1 MPHSSAHAP
10 IVAWYATHA
19 RDLPWRR
26 RDASPWSVL
35 VSEVMLQQTPVNR
48 VLPVYEGWLRRW
60 PTPSALAHDSLGA
73 AVRQWGRL
81 GYPRRAQRLWQAAG
95 VIDSHFDGE
104 VPSTYD
110 ELRSLPGVG
119 DYTAAAVATFAYRSR
134 AVVLDTNVRRVLS
147 RMLAGE
153 QFPSRSVTRAER
165 SYADA
170 VVPDAGD
177 DAAVWSVA
185 VMELG
190 ALICTARQPRCGEC
204 PVKDQCAWRALGH
217 PASAGPPA
225 RTQSY
230 DGTDRQCRGS
240 ILSLLRS
247 VDAAVAP
254 DALSAVW
261 GDAHQRERALAS
273 LIDDGLVIA
282 NDDTSVELPT
292 ARHHPLAAGRRLGAV
307 RDHEVG
313 GSASSITGASGSSD
327 LTVPTKVNVA
337 LAPSPSTSTSTI

>member
-1 MPHSSAHAP
+1 MPHSPAHEPVA
-10 IVAWYATHA
+10 AWYAAHA

-26 RDASPWSVL
+26 PGATPWAVL

-48 VLPVYEGWLRRW
+48 VLPVYEAWLRRW
-60 PTPSALAHDSLGA
+60 PTPSALAQDSLGA
-73 AVRQWGRL
+73 AVRHWGRL

-95 VIDSHFDGE
+95 VIDSHFDGQ

-110 ELRSLPGVG
+110 ELRSLPGIG
-119 DYTAAAVATFAYRSR
+119 DYTAAAVTAFAYRSR

-147 RMLAGE
+147 RLFAGE
-153 QFPSRSVTRAER
+153 QFPPKSVTRGER
-165 SYADA
+165 SAADA

-177 DAAVWSVA
+177 EAATWSVA

-190 ALICTARQPRCGEC
+190 ALICTARHPRCSPC
-204 PVKDQCAWRALGH
+204 PVKDLCTWRALGY
-217 PASAGPPA
+217 PAAAGPPA
-225 RTQSY
+225 RTQTY
-230 DGTDRQCRGS
+230 QGTDRQCRGS

-247 VDAAVAP
+247 VDGAVP
-254 DALSAVW
+254 RDELGAVW

-292 ARHHPLAAGRRLGAV
+292 ARHHPLAAGRRLAS
-307 RDHEVG
+307 DQEVG

-327 LTVPTKVNVA
+327 FAVPAKVNVA